1 MPAESTSQT
10 SINLGDQDNSHF
22 RVQLWTSGG
31 HLKWEL
37 DIRNG
42 NRHLPCSFSNPASR
56 RDLLTCDDASC
67 LTRCHR
73 AFVSNSC
80 HFFRTPLSIPWRHT
94 QSLRHADQPVRKL
107 PSRDGYPRRSS
118 HIVQRR
124 VLRQNS
130 CRTAPPSSCDATNEL
145 TDFSRFQST
154 FLSQIGQSR
163 VGALRGAGPLAG
175 RAFARNRAGVVAVAR
190 RNARPKADSER

>member
-1 MPAESTSQT
+1 MWRFTATHRRAAAKGQTFISCTAPCPKALST
-10 SINLGDQDNSHF
+10 
-22 RVQLWTSGG
+22 
-31 HLKWEL
+31 
-37 DIRNG
+37 
-42 NRHLPCSFSNPASR
+42 NRTPFHVRGTRRFSNPVSHS
-56 RDLLTCDDASC
+56 DLLTCDDASC

-80 HFFRTPLSIPWRHT
+80 HFFSTPLSIPWRHI
-94 QSLRHADQPVRKL
+94 QSLRDADQPVRKV